1 MEARPEGLGEDEE
14 AGEADGVGGVAEEQS
29 GAIAGIGGGGVG
41 GGGHVAVEEAGDL
54 SGGSKSARSKRQ
66 NKKEKVVDL
75 CTMLTQ
81 CAQAVA
87 SYDQRNAVELLQ
99 QIRQHSSPYGDAT
112 QRLAHYFADGLERRI
127 TLTEGLHLE
136 LQ

>member
-54 SGGSKSARSKRQ
+54 SGG
-66 NKKEKVVDL
+66 EGI
-75 CTMLTQ
+75 

-87 SYDQRNAVELLQ
+87 SYDQRNAVELLK

-127 TLTEGLHLE
+127 SLKEGLHLE

>member
-54 SGGSKSARSKRQ
+54 SGVTGYKGKSGDR
-66 NKKEKVVDL
+66 NP
-75 CTMLTQ
+75 
-81 CAQAVA
+81 AV
-87 SYDQRNAVELLQ
+87 RENPVTG
-99 QIRQHSSPYGDAT
+99 IR
-112 QRLAHYFADGLERRI
+112 R
-127 TLTEGLHLE
+127 
-136 LQ
+136 